1 MGFQIKAYYSVTKVN
16 QYNILIEFGIHT
28 KLVKLIQ
35 YVSIKP
41 RAKFGHANLCLL
53 HFLLRMV

>member
-1 MGFQIKAYYSVTKVN
+1 MRMGFQIKAYDSVTKVN

-28 KLVKLIQ
+28 KLHQLIQ

-41 RAKFGHANLCLL
+41 TVKYGHAN
-53 HFLLRMV
+53 FV